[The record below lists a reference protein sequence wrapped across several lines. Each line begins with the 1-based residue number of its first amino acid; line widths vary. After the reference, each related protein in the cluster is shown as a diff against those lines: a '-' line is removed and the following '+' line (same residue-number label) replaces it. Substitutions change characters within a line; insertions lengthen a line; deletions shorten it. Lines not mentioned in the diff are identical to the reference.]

1 MLGLHVENRSFDET
15 GRVHD
20 VDLVD
25 RRPPG
30 PDLGKSVGLVDATVA
45 EADGV
50 EDDGITTRPAGG
62 VGGSDGV
69 GWGCRRQDVI
79 ASSNTEG
86 EELEGHASKSR
97 GVAGAGGL
105 FLEGVLP

>member
-1 MLGLHVENRSFDET
+1 MLGLRIENRSLDET
-15 GRVHD
+15 GSVHD
-20 VDLVD
+20 VNLVD

-30 PDLGKSVGLVDATVA
+30 TDLGKSVGLVDAAVA
-45 EADGV
+45 EADGI
-50 EDDGITTRPAGG
+50 EDDGISPRPAGG
-62 VGGSDGV
+62 VGGRDGV

-105 FLEGVLP
+105 LLEGVLP